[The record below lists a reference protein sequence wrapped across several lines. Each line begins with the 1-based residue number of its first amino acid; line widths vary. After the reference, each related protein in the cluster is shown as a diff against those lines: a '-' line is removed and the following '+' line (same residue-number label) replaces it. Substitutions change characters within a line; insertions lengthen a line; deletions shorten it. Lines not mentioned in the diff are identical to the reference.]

1 MTKVDM
7 PEDLKKLSEKAS
19 ALGLDLKDYE
29 PHVVQR
35 DSDGMNVIYVPPIG
49 QQEKEFVI
57 ISCKENLT
65 GLQII
70 GHNSGSTYCMNK
82 ICRKLGVELPTRR
95 DVS

>member
-1 MTKVDM
+1 MTRAGMSEV
-7 PEDLKKLSEKAS
+7 LKELSEKAS
-19 ALGLDLKDYE
+19 TLGLDLEGYE
-29 PHVVQR
+29 PHIVQ
-35 DSDGMNVIYVPPIG
+35 SDPNGMNVIYVPPVD

-57 ISCKENLT
+57 ISCKEYPT

-95 DVS
+95 DAL